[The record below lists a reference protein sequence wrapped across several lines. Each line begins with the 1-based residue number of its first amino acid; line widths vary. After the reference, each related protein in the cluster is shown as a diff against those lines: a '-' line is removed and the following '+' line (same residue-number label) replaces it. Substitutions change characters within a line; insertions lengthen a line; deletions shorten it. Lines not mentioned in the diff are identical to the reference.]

1 MFRKGNKL
9 YSVFN
14 KKCPRCH
21 EGDLFK
27 SSILSFQGIYNMHEN
42 CTVCGQD
49 FQKEPGFYWGAMY
62 IGYMLSSGYMLSAMV
77 ICIFIFE
84 LSLTMSFVATIAA
97 GLLIVPFFA
106 RMARSIWINIYV
118 RMDRQLI
125 IEKNKKE

>member
-1 MFRKGNKL
+1 
-9 YSVFN
+9 
-14 KKCPRCH
+14 
-21 EGDLFK
+21 
-27 SSILSFQGIYNMHEN
+27 MHES

-62 IGYMLSSGYMLSAMV
+62 IGYMLSSGYMLTAMV
-77 ICIFIFE
+77 ICIFAFE

-125 IEKNKKE
+125 KGKK